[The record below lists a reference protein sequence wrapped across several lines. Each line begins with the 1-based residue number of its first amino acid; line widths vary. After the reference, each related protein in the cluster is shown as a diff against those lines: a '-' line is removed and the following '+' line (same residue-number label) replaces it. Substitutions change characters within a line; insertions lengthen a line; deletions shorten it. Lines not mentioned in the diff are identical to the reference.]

1 VCFELD
7 SVPPIPAIRG
17 AAVSHEDLILEAADG
32 NTFAAFA
39 AAPEEPGE
47 VGVVLLPDV
56 RGLYRFYEELAL
68 RFAERGIATVAFD
81 YFGRTAG
88 AAKRDD
94 DFDYME
100 HVERTTP
107 EGVQADVGAAVQYL
121 RSNGVRTIFTVGFCF
136 GGRNS
141 WLAAAGGHG
150 LAGAIG
156 FYGRPG
162 EGRDGTPGPTQRAS
176 ELDSP
181 ILALQAGADQNITAE
196 DNAAFDEALSAAGV
210 EHEVVSY
217 DGAPHSFF
225 DRSQEQF
232 AAASADAWTRVLA
245 FIEHH
250 SGSA

>member
-1 VCFELD
+1 MCFELD
-7 SVPPIPAIRG
+7 SVPPIPVIRG
-17 AAVSHEDLILEAADG
+17 AAVSHEDLVLEAGDG
-32 NTFAAFA
+32 NRFAAFA
-39 AAPEEPGE
+39 AAPDEPGD
-47 VGVVLLPDV
+47 VGGVILPDV

-68 RFAERGIATVAFD
+68 RFAERGISAVALD

-88 AAKRDD
+88 AAKRGD
-94 DFDYME
+94 DFVYME
-100 HVERTTP
+100 HVEQTTS
-107 EGVQADVGAAVQYL
+107 EGVEADVRAAVGYL
-121 RSNGVRTIFTVGFCF
+121 RSNGARAVFTVGFCF

-162 EGRDGTPGPTQRAS
+162 EARDGTPGPTQRAA
-176 ELDSP
+176 ELDAP
-181 ILALQAGADQNITAE
+181 ILALQAGADQNIGAT
-196 DNAAFDEALSAAGV
+196 DNAAFDEALTSAGV
-210 EHEVVSY
+210 EHEVVTC

-245 FIEHH
+245 FIEAH
-250 SGSA
+250 SG